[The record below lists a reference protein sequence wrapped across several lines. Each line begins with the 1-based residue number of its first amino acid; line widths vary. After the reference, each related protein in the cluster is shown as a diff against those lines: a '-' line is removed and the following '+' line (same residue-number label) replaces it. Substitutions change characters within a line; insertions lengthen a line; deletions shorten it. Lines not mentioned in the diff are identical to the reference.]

1 MEKISMNVIDTKDLK
16 VSYDKKNY
24 ALNGI
29 SINVKKGEIFGFLGP
44 NGAGKTTTIR
54 VLTTLIKPTEGEAY
68 VLGYD
73 VKKNGVE
80 IRQRI
85 GVVLQQPSYEWSLS
99 VEKNIYVYGV
109 LWGIDK
115 KILLKRIDQLLRD
128 FDLLDIRKKYAA
140 DISIGQRRRLQLAR
154 ELVHDA
160 DLLFVDE
167 PTIGLDPIIKRK
179 VLDYFKSLAKDG
191 KTIFFT
197 THNLEEADY
206 ICDRVAIINN
216 GRIHVVD
223 TVENLKRRYEK
234 ERTVEILFNDG
245 NESIINKLKDNIKN
259 IKIYVPETK
268 DEPYRIVTE
277 NLPETLEIINDFIKN
292 NGYSLQ
298 WFNIKKTELEEV
310 FLDIVGG
317 KTNEQNI

>member
-1 MEKISMNVIDTKDLK
+1 MDVIKTDNLK
-16 VSYDKKNY
+16 VSYDGKNY
-24 ALNGI
+24 ALKGI
-29 SINVKKGEIFGFLGP
+29 SIKVRKGEIFGFLGP

-54 VLTTLIKPTEGEAY
+54 VLTTLIKPTEGDAY

-73 VKKNGVE
+73 VKKDGLE

-109 LWGIDK
+109 LWGINK
-115 KILLKRIDQLLRD
+115 KILLERIEQLLKD
-128 FDLLDIRKKYAA
+128 FDLNDIRKTYAA

-154 ELVHDA
+154 ELVHDS
-160 DLLFVDE
+160 DLIFVDE
-167 PTIGLDPIIKRK
+167 PTIGLDPIIKKK
-179 VLDYFKSLAKDG
+179 VLDYFKNLAKQG

-206 ICDRVAIINN
+206 LCDRIAIINN
-216 GRIHVVD
+216 GKIHVVD
-223 TVENLKRRYEK
+223 TVENLKRTYEK

-245 NESIINKLKDNIKN
+245 NERILDTLRERIGN
-259 IKIYVPETK
+259 IKIYTPEVK
-268 DEPYRIVTE
+268 GEPYKIVTYR
-277 NLPETLEIINDFIKN
+277 LPEVLETINEFIKN

-298 WFNIKKTELEEV
+298 WFNVKKTELEEV
-310 FLDIVGG
+310 FLDIVGDR
-317 KTNEQNI
+317 KNEQNI

>member
-1 MEKISMNVIDTKDLK
+1 MNVIDTKDLK

>member
-1 MEKISMNVIDTKDLK
+1 MNVIDTKDLK

-24 ALNGI
+24 ALKGI

-128 FDLLDIRKKYAA
+128 FDLIDIRKKYAA

-179 VLDYFKSLAKDG
+179 VLDYFKSLAKEG

-206 ICDRVAIINN
+206 ICDRVAIIND
-216 GRIHVVD
+216 GKIHVVD

-245 NESIINKLKDNIKN
+245 NDRIINKLKNNIKN
-259 IKIYVPETK
+259 IKIYAPEIK

-277 NLPETLEIINDFIKN
+277 NLSETLEIINEFIKN

>member
-1 MEKISMNVIDTKDLK
+1 MDVIKTKDLK
-16 VSYDKKNY
+16 VTYDRKNY
-24 ALNGI
+24 ALKGI
-29 SINVKKGEIFGFLGP
+29 SFSVKRGEIFGFLGP

-54 VLTTLIKPTEGEAY
+54 VLTTLIKPSDGDAY

-73 VKKNGVE
+73 VRKEPLE
-80 IRQRI
+80 IRKRI

-99 VEKNIYVYGV
+99 VEKNIYVYGI
-109 LWGIDK
+109 LWGINK
-115 KILLKRIDQLLRD
+115 NVLLKRIEQLLKD
-128 FDLLDIRKKYAA
+128 FDLMEIRKTYAA

-154 ELVHDA
+154 ELVHDS

-179 VLDYFKSLAKDG
+179 VLDYFKNLAKQG

-206 ICDRVAIINN
+206 LCDRVAIIN
-216 GRIHVVD
+216 GGKIHVLD
-223 TVENLKRRYEK
+223 TVENLKRTYEK

-245 NESIINKLKDNIKN
+245 NEKIIQNLREKIKN
-259 IKIYVPETK
+259 IRIYNPQMNG
-268 DEPYRIVTE
+268 DPYRIITD
-277 NLPETLEIINDFIKN
+277 NLPETLELVNEFIKN

-298 WFNIKKTELEEV
+298 WFNVKKTELEEV
-310 FLDIVGG
+310 FLNIVGG
-317 KTNEQNI
+317 RKNEQDI

>member
-1 MEKISMNVIDTKDLK
+1 MNIIDTKNLK

-73 VKKNGVE
+73 VKKDGVE
-80 IRQRI
+80 IRRRI

-115 KILLKRIDQLLRD
+115 KILLKRIDRLLRD

-206 ICDRVAIINN
+206 ICDRVAIIND

-245 NESIINKLKDNIKN
+245 NEKIINKLKDNIKN
-259 IKIYVPETK
+259 IKVYVPETK

-317 KTNEQNI
+317 KTNE

>member
-1 MEKISMNVIDTKDLK
+1 MDVIKTKDLK
-16 VSYDKKNY
+16 VTYDRKNY
-24 ALNGI
+24 ALKGI
-29 SINVKKGEIFGFLGP
+29 SFSVKRGEIFGFLGP

-54 VLTTLIKPTEGEAY
+54 VLTTLIKPSDGDAY

-73 VKKNGVE
+73 VRKEPLE
-80 IRQRI
+80 IRKRI

-99 VEKNIYVYGV
+99 VEKNMYVYGI
-109 LWGIDK
+109 LWGINK
-115 KILLKRIDQLLRD
+115 NVLLKRIEKLLYD
-128 FDLLDIRKKYAA
+128 FDLVEIRKTYAA

-154 ELVHDA
+154 ELVHDS

-179 VLDYFKSLAKDG
+179 VLDYFKNLAKQG

-206 ICDRVAIINN
+206 LCDRVAIIN
-216 GRIHVVD
+216 GGKIHVLD
-223 TVENLKRRYEK
+223 TVENIKRTYEK

-245 NESIINKLKDNIKN
+245 NEKIIQNLREKIKN
-259 IKIYVPETK
+259 IRIYNPQING
-268 DEPYRIVTE
+268 DPYRIITD
-277 NLPETLEIINDFIKN
+277 NLPETLELVNDFIKN

-298 WFNIKKTELEEV
+298 WFNVKKTELEEV
-310 FLDIVGG
+310 FLNIVGG
-317 KTNEQNI
+317 RKNEQDI